1 MRFLY
6 PSSFLRLLAVG
17 CTLIALPLVI
27 ALITNAIA
35 IDQLANRSQAAV
47 YAAVQATQGS
57 RHLVESLTSTERSAR
72 QMVILADRGL
82 FENYALTRGQFLASA
97 ERLARLPFGREQQAV
112 LDPLIRG
119 EVEIHSI
126 LSNPDATQAQH
137 VAAVGG
143 FVALAEHARGLLVRS
158 NEMIDREV
166 ETMRTTAARTRQ
178 IMLWQLLALIPA
190 VAFLVVGSIVLIAR
204 PIRQI
209 DEAIRRL
216 GAGDF
221 GAEVRVGGPQDL
233 QDLGSRL
240 EWMRGRLL
248 WLEEQK
254 NRFLRQ
260 VSHELKTP
268 LTAVREGA
276 ELLNEEV
283 GGKLSPEQREIAE
296 IIRHN
301 SIELQKLI
309 EDLLSYGASQFHK
322 TALVISPVSTQ
333 EVFRRVADDQKL
345 ALRAKGV
352 RLEMDI
358 ADVTIAADAEKLRVT
373 LDNLVSNAIRYSP
386 QGGTV
391 YATARANGASINL
404 EIADEGPGIASE
416 DRERVF
422 DPFYQGR
429 KSAEGRVQGTGV
441 GLSVVKEYV
450 QAHGGSVEVVGD
462 SGNRGARLRVRLPL
476 ATSERQP

>member
-1 MRFLY
+1 LKGEAEIF
-6 PSSFLRLLAVG
+6 AV
-17 CTLIALPLVI
+17 
-27 ALITNAIA
+27 
-35 IDQLANRSQAAV
+35 
-47 YAAVQATQGS
+47 
-57 RHLVESLTSTERSAR
+57 
-72 QMVILADRGL
+72 
-82 FENYALTRGQFLASA
+82 
-97 ERLARLPFGREQQAV
+97 
-112 LDPLIRG
+112 
-119 EVEIHSI
+119 
-126 LSNPDATQAQH
+126 LSNPEANQTQQ
-137 VAAVGG
+137 VEAVGG
-143 FVALAEHARGLLVRS
+143 FVQLAERARGILVRS
-158 NEMIDREV
+158 NEIIDREV
-166 ETMRTTAARTRQ
+166 ETMRTTAERTQR

-190 VAFLVVGSIVLIAR
+190 VAFLVVGSVVLIAR

-209 DEAIRRL
+209 DGAIRRM

-221 GAEVRVGGPQDL
+221 GAEVEVGGPQDL
-233 QDLGSRL
+233 QDLGARL

-276 ELLNEEV
+276 ELLHEEV
-283 GGKLSPEQREIAE
+283 GGTLAPDQREIAE

-322 TALVISPVSTQ
+322 TALAVGPVSTG
-333 EVFRRVADDQKL
+333 ELFRRVADDQKL

-352 RLEMDI
+352 HLEMDVP
-358 ADVTIAADAEKLRVT
+358 DVTITADAEKLRVI
-373 LDNLVSNAIRYSP
+373 LDNLVSNAIRFSP

-391 YATARANGASINL
+391 FATARTNGASVNL
-404 EIADEGPGIASE
+404 EIADEGPGIARE

-422 DPFYQGR
+422 EPFYQGR
-429 KSAEGRVQGTGV
+429 QSAGGRIQGTGV

-450 QAHGGSVEVVGD
+450 QAHGGTVEVADESGD
-462 SGNRGARLRVRLPL
+462 RGARLRVRLPL
-476 ATSERQP
+476 AVSGVQP

>member
-1 MRFLY
+1 
-6 PSSFLRLLAVG
+6 
-17 CTLIALPLVI
+17 
-27 ALITNAIA
+27 
-35 IDQLANRSQAAV
+35 
-47 YAAVQATQGS
+47 
-57 RHLVESLTSTERSAR
+57 
-72 QMVILADRGL
+72 
-82 FENYALTRGQFLASA
+82 
-97 ERLARLPFGREQQAV
+97 
-112 LDPLIRG
+112 
-119 EVEIHSI
+119 
-126 LSNPDATQAQH
+126 
-137 VAAVGG
+137 
-143 FVALAEHARGLLVRS
+143 
-158 NEMIDREV
+158 MIDREV
-166 ETMRTTAARTRQ
+166 ETMRNTAARTQQ

-190 VAFLVVGSIVLIAR
+190 VAFLVIGSIVLIAR

-209 DEAIRRL
+209 DDAIRRL

-221 GAEVRVGGPQDL
+221 GAEVAVSGPQDL
-233 QDLGSRL
+233 QDLGARL

-283 GGKLSPEQREIAE
+283 GGKLSPAQLEIAE

-309 EDLLSYGASQFHK
+309 EDLLAYGASQFHK
-322 TALVISPVSTQ
+322 TALAIGPVSTRDL
-333 EVFRRVADDQKL
+333 FRRVADDQKL

-373 LDNLVSNAIRYSP
+373 LDNLVSNAIRFSP

-391 YATARANGASINL
+391 FATARANGASINL
-404 EIADEGPGIASE
+404 EIADQGPGIAPE
-416 DRERVF
+416 DRKRVF

-429 KSAEGRVQGTGV
+429 KSAEGRIQGTGV

-450 QAHGGSVEVVGD
+450 QAHGGSVEVVEE
-462 SGNRGARLRVRLPL
+462 SGNRGARLRVHLPL
-476 ATSERQP
+476 APSGRQP